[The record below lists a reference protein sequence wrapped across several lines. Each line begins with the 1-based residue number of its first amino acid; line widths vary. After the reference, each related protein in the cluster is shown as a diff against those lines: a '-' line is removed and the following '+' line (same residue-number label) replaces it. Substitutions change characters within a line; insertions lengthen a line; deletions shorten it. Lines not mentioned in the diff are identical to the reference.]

1 MTPPLTI
8 GSLCSGIGGLELGVE
23 HATGARTL
31 WQVEREPFCC
41 EVLRRHWPDAVRYG
55 DLFGVGADL
64 PRVDVITAGFPCQPV
79 SLAGKRKAR
88 TDARWL
94 WPEVARIVAAVRPRF
109 VLLENVPGL
118 LTADNGH
125 AIAEVL
131 GDLAALGFDAEW
143 ATFRASD
150 VGAPHKRERLFV
162 LAYRDGDRRD
172 AGRLPLGALAAQSVA
187 RVAGPDGLADAEQ
200 LRRVGRSDGDARR
213 WTDGDAARRD
223 EGAGIAQCCG
233 EDGVGVGQADSD
245 GARLPQREDRA
256 RHMGEDERE
265 AAQRGGLRGGD
276 GRSGGGAVAGM
287 GHGADGLPAGV
298 ARRDPDAHRWPA
310 GRGEAQHEGEPART
324 SKHVPQRAAKLKA
337 LGNAVVRQQAALAWR
352 VLYARACSEPGVR
365 EAGSV
370 SQMTLAGVA

>member
-1 MTPPLTI
+1 MLSPPVTI
-8 GSLCSGIGGLELGVE
+8 GSLFSGIGGLESGLE

-31 WQVEREPFCC
+31 WQVERESFCRD
-41 EVLRRHWPDAVRYG
+41 VLARHWPDAVRY
-55 DLFGVGADL
+55 DDVRTVGAEL
-64 PRVDVITAGFPCQPV
+64 APVDVICGGFPCQDV
-79 SLAGKRKAR
+79 SLAGKRAGFAGER
-88 TDARWL
+88 SSL
-94 WPEVARIVAAVRPRF
+94 WREYRRLVALLQPRF
-109 VLLENVPGL
+109 VFAENVPGL
-118 LTADNGH
+118 LTARGGRDF
-125 AIAEVL
+125 AEVL

-187 RVAGPDGLADAEQ
+187 RVAGPDGLADA
-200 LRRVGRSDGDARR
+200 GRPPPGQRESQRLPGGAVQAVAFGARPN
-213 WTDGDAARRD
+213 GS
-223 EGAGIAQCCG
+223 
-233 EDGVGVGQADSD
+233 GVGLADSD

-256 RHMGEDERE
+256 RHPGEDER
-265 AAQRGGLRGGD
+265 ATAQRGGLRGGD
-276 GRSGGGAVAGM
+276 GRSGGGAVTGM